1 MSHVFYH
8 DTGEVHVESIPEP
21 DCKYLEHNG
30 PYRCTIIPNDPLLPT
45 EIIELN
51 EKAGHLA
58 AKEALDQYK
67 EKHHLN
73 PSTVWNLS

>member
-1 MSHVFYH
+1 MSHVFYY
-8 DTGEVHVESIPEP
+8 DSGEVHVESIPEP
-21 DCKYLEHNG
+21 DLKYLENNG
-30 PYRCTIIPNDPLLPT
+30 PYRCTIIPDDPLLPT
-45 EIIELN
+45 EVIEKD

-58 AKEALDQYK
+58 AMEALWEYK

>member
-21 DCKYLEHNG
+21 DAKYLDHNG
-30 PYRCTIIPNDPLLPT
+30 PYRCTIIPEDPLLPT
-45 EIIELN
+45 ETIEIVSN
-51 EKAGHLA
+51 YGSCA
-58 AKEALDQYK
+58 AAEALDNYK
-67 EKHHLN
+67 QKYNLN